1 MRLVYLYDVEL
12 LEIACNKSPEYEV
25 EVTERNSINDQTN
38 DRKLSE
44 PKRKLFHIL
53 TNERLLFTVSFD
65 HAG

>member
-1 MRLVYLYDVEL
+1 LD
-12 LEIACNKSPEYEV
+12 IACNKSPEYEV

-38 DRKLSE
+38 DRKLSK